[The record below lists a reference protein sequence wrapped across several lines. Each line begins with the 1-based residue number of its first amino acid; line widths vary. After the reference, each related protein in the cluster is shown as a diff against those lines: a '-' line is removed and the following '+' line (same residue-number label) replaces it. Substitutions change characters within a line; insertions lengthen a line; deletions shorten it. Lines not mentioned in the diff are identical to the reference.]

1 MAPSLHLILHLTD
14 LSWKITEI
22 LLSNSLPPQ
31 PLPLRPETAS
41 GVPPRTP
48 VRAQADW
55 RIQLLSTQ
63 LLLWALPRDL
73 SLRAFE
79 GCRLLQEREG
89 PGTGWQWD
97 LWVRLTS
104 QWLYLCFFLSRHPRK
119 GRRDAQSLTHRK
131 GRIGRCVERDVKNPG
146 AARRADR
153 GQREAWD
160 TVDHM

>member
-1 MAPSLHLILHLTD
+1 M
-14 LSWKITEI
+14 
-22 LLSNSLPPQ
+22 
-31 PLPLRPETAS
+31 
-41 GVPPRTP
+41 
-48 VRAQADW
+48 
-55 RIQLLSTQ
+55 STQ

-104 QWLYLCFFLSRHPRK
+104 QWLHPCFFLSRHPWK
-119 GRRDAQSLTHRK
+119 GRRDAERLTHPK

-146 AARRADR
+146 EARRAGR

-160 TVDHM
+160 TLIKCKSTKVEHFPLSPHLSPSLSQLLSRQNL